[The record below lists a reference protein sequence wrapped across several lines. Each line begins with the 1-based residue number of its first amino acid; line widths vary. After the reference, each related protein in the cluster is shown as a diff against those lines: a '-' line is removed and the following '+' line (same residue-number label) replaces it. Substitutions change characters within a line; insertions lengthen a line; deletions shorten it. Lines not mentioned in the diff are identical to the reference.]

1 MHLLAHSVE
10 ILLPAQRF
18 IFALENGR
26 AEPQQVGSSAEGF
39 KVYKRLQS
47 EGKVAGMIA
56 LPNACL
62 VRASENYVV
71 DPGLMMQGAPVTG
84 ALRARGIEPSSTKV
98 ILTHTHFDH
107 VQALIEFVQR
117 DVYVHQIE
125 LDAPYTAIEQGVID
139 MVRPIKLEGEEGEI
153 EPGVRWILTP
163 GHSPGLISLL
173 IDTDDGLVV
182 IASDCVG
189 PLPEYFDQ
197 MDLPEDFGPERD
209 ELLEQWRRIRELDPY
224 MVIPGHNPPVV
235 LR

>member
-1 MHLLAHSVE
+1 MAHSVE

-18 IFALENGR
+18 IFALENGH
-26 AEPQQVGSSAEGF
+26 AEPQQIGSSAEGF

-62 VRASENYVV
+62 VRAKENYVV
-71 DPGLMMQGAPVTG
+71 DPGLMMQGTPVTG
-84 ALRARGIEPSSTKV
+84 ALRARGIEPSTTKV

-117 DVYVHQIE
+117 EVYVHQIE
-125 LDAPYTAIEQGVID
+125 LDAPYTAIEQGVIE

-153 EPGVRWILTP
+153 EPGVRWLLTP

-189 PLPEYFDQ
+189 PLPEYFEQ

-209 ELLEQWRRIRELDPY
+209 ELLEQWRRIRDLDPY